1 MVTSAGRAKVVDLRR
16 ERERRLAGQL
26 APTLER
32 SHAMVPTA
40 TLTSVEEWRTAARMA
55 GRANGWRVRTGLTQD
70 GEHVWAMRNDIEPDE
85 EDLRAAADRLDD
97 LLFGPGS
104 PGAATPA
111 RRRGKGLRLLPLP

>member
-1 MVTSAGRAKVVDLRR
+1 MVTSGRRAQVVDLRR

-32 SHAMVPTA
+32 SHAMVPIA
-40 TLTSVEEWRTAARMA
+40 TLVSVEEWRAAARML
-55 GRANGWRVRTGLTQD
+55 GRANGWQVRTGLTED

-85 EDLRAAADRLDD
+85 EDLRAAAERLDD

-104 PGAATPA
+104 PGAPTPA
-111 RRRGKGLRLLPLP
+111 RRRGTGPRLHPLP